1 MNKFLALICTH
12 NPKIQHI
19 TEQLNSINESSNE
32 IEIVVYDFNSS
43 DFFLNFLKN
52 RKIKFFHFKEA
63 NGPKLSFIKAFKHVQ
78 ANFTFNYVY
87 VVDQDDIWL
96 KRKHEIVKNYI
107 SIDENVDLIFHDV
120 RILLDY
126 GKETK
131 LDESY
136 YFKKHR
142 NPLIELTEY
151 HLQSANPI
159 IGHTLCVSSNLL
171 MEFNRYEYSFF
182 FPMHDWALAY
192 FAISNEYKLAY
203 IDMQLSHYRIHQNN
217 VLGLNE
223 SNKMSYRYFK
233 TKRDYLN
240 KIASL
245 VLILNNKNKL
255 KSILSSLFRIKSSI
269 LLKKRLIFELLLLLK
284 LLTKIKKC

>member
-1 MNKFLALICTH
+1 
-12 NPKIQHI
+12 
-19 TEQLNSINESSNE
+19 
-32 IEIVVYDFNSS
+32 
-43 DFFLNFLKN
+43 
-52 RKIKFFHFKEA
+52 
-63 NGPKLSFIKAFKHVQ
+63 
-78 ANFTFNYVY
+78 
-87 VVDQDDIWL
+87 
-96 KRKHEIVKNYI
+96 
-107 SIDENVDLIFHDV
+107 
-120 RILLDY
+120 
-126 GKETK
+126 
-131 LDESY
+131 
-136 YFKKHR
+136 
-142 NPLIELTEY
+142 
-151 HLQSANPI
+151 
-159 IGHTLCVSSNLL
+159 
-171 MEFNRYEYSFF
+171 
-182 FPMHDWALAY
+182 MHDWALAY